1 VIVEFEIPE
10 SLDGLTA
17 DEVRALR
24 EKAHEAGIALASKSD
39 DETTTEDLDK
49 MDALQAF
56 LADADAKVDAL
67 EAEDAERVERLARA
81 RGAFEPKA
89 EEPAEEEAPAE
100 EAKAEE
106 KEPVLASAGAP
117 AKRNIAGRLQGK
129 TPVEEAKVEKPRAT
143 LTASGD
149 IPGYSVGQ
157 KFEGLD
163 GLADAAT
170 ALFGVMPSTRPMTV
184 APMRHFGLAKVK
196 KGRTDGLTLENS
208 EFRSLQEVIEA
219 ASKESRLPGGSLT
232 AAGGWCA
239 PSETVYDLCEGETL
253 EGLWDVPEV
262 GVNRGGLSFTKGPDF
277 SDIYDLGGFLQ
288 TEAQAEAGTE
298 KNCWNVEC
306 PEFEDVRL
314 DAIGICITAG
324 ILTNAAYPE
333 LVRRYISGA
342 LTALQHRISGN
353 LIQRALTITGAATT
367 IANGFPSMLTALT
380 AIELVIEG
388 ERQRYRLGL
397 NQTLEVVLPFWVR
410 SAIRADFANR
420 TGVEMTNVTNE
431 MINAHFTNRGAR
443 VQFVYNWQDLAIRTG
458 AGTEGDP
465 YVNVPATN
473 WPTNVEA
480 LIYPAGTFTR
490 LSQDLI
496 RLDNVYDSTNIR
508 TNSFTGI
515 FAEEGIALANTCWEA
530 RRLSIP
536 VTVSGLTGAANI
548 NQDYGSAGPL
558 NQVPIIE
565 VTSA

>member
-1 VIVEFEIPE
+1 MEFEIPE

-24 EKAHEAGIALASKSD
+24 DKAHEAGIALASKSD

-56 LADADAKVDAL
+56 LADADAKVESL
-67 EAEDAERVERLARA
+67 EAEETERVERLAKA

-89 EEPAEEEAPAE
+89 EEQAPAEEEAPKE

-106 KEPVLASAGAP
+106 KEVVLASAGKQRVAL
-117 AKRNIAGRLQGK
+117 AGRLNGK
-129 TPVEEAKVEKPRAT
+129 SPVEDEATEKPRAA

-157 KFEGLD
+157 KFEGLSD
-163 GLADAAT
+163 LADAAT
-170 ALFGVMPSTRPMTV
+170 ALFGVMPSEAPMTV
-184 APMRHFGLAKVK
+184 APRRHFGLARIK
-196 KGRTDGLTLENS
+196 KARTDGLHMESN

-253 EGLWDVPEV
+253 DGLWDVPEV
-262 GVNRGGLSFTKGPDF
+262 GVSRGGLAFTKGPDF
-277 SDIYDLGGFLQ
+277 SEIFRLGGFLQ
-288 TEAQAEAGTE
+288 TEAEAEAGTE
-298 KNCWNVEC
+298 KRCWNVEC
-306 PEFEDVRL
+306 PDFEDVRL

-353 LIQRALTITGAATT
+353 LISRAVA
-367 IANGFPSMLTALT
+367 IAGPAVAVPNTFENTSSLLT

-397 NQTLEVVLPFWVR
+397 TQTLEVVLPFWVR
-410 SAIRADFANR
+410 SAIRADLANR
-420 TGVEMTNVTNE
+420 TGVDLLNVTNAQ
-431 MINAHFTNRGAR
+431 IDSYFATRGAR
-443 VQFVYNWQDLAIRTG
+443 VQFVYNWQELPVTSG
-458 AGTEGDP
+458 TGTEGDP
-465 YVNVPATN
+465 YVNETIVDWPAA
-473 WPTNVEA
+473 VSA

-530 RRLSIP
+530 RHIVLPMP
-536 VTVSGLTGAANI
+536 VTGRTGAADI
-548 NQDYGSAGPL
+548 SHDWGTAP
-558 NQVPIIE
+558 VAP
-565 VTSA
+565 